1 MTRRIISLLITI
13 TATISAAHAQ
23 LYFDNSVRNHKQYAD
38 SIRNAFDNGPYF
50 SLYRDNYFT
59 AGIPLGQEISR
70 TNSDVKFQVSISQRL
85 TKSVLPFNTY
95 LFLTYTQ
102 KCFWNVFEESLPMHD
117 LNFNPGIG
125 LSKLLF
131 VKGHMI
137 GKATLLIEHE
147 SNGRDGDSSRSWNRI
162 TLGANVYITPH
173 MMVHGKVWIPI
184 IDGENNKDLLDYRGI
199 YESGLQIRSSND
211 RWGFALVSA
220 KRKGWNFNFNF
231 TVEVNYRLF
240 HDENQYFFIQYYNGY
255 AENLLDYKE
264 HHSRI
269 RAGLVIKP
277 NFFSE
282 Y

>member
-1 MTRRIISLLITI
+1 MTRRILTTLLALIAISTV
-13 TATISAAHAQ
+13 AHAQ
-23 LYFDNSVRNHKQYAD
+23 LYLDQSVISHKQYAD

-50 SLYRDNYFT
+50 SLYRDNYFI
-59 AGIPLGQEISR
+59 AGIPLGDKISR
-70 TNSDVKFQVSISQRL
+70 TNSDVKFQVSIAQRL

-95 LFLTYTQ
+95 LFLTYSQ
-102 KCFWNVFEESLPMHD
+102 KCFWNIFEESLPMHD

-125 LSKLLF
+125 LSKLLI
-131 VKGHMI
+131 VKGKLI
-137 GKATLLIEHE
+137 GKATMLIEHE
-147 SNGRDGDSSRSWNRI
+147 SNGRDGEESRSWNRI
-162 TLGANVYITPH
+162 TFGANVYITPH
-173 MMVHGKVWIPI
+173 MMIHGKVWIPI

-211 RWGFALVSA
+211 RWGFALVTS
-220 KRKGWNFNFNF
+220 KRRGWNLNTNI

-255 AENLLDYKE
+255 AENLLDYKQ

>member
-1 MTRRIISLLITI
+1 MTRRILTTLLALIAISTV
-13 TATISAAHAQ
+13 AHAQ
-23 LYFDNSVRNHKQYAD
+23 LYLDQSVISHKQYAD

-50 SLYRDNYFT
+50 SLYRDNYFI
-59 AGIPLGQEISR
+59 AGIPLGDKISR
-70 TNSDVKFQVSISQRL
+70 TNSDVKFQVSIAQRL

-95 LFLTYTQ
+95 LFLTYSQ
-102 KCFWNVFEESLPMHD
+102 KCFWNIFEESLPMHD

-125 LSKLLF
+125 LSKLLI
-131 VKGHMI
+131 VKGKLI
-137 GKATLLIEHE
+137 GKATMLIEHE
-147 SNGRDGDSSRSWNRI
+147 SNGRDGEESRSWNRI
-162 TLGANVYITPH
+162 TFGANVYITPH
-173 MMVHGKVWIPI
+173 LMIHGKVWIPI

-199 YESGLQIRSSND
+199 YESGMQIRSSND
-211 RWGFALVSA
+211 RWGFALVTS
-220 KRKGWNFNFNF
+220 KRRGWNLNTNI

-255 AENLLDYKE
+255 AENLLDYKQ

>member
-1 MTRRIISLLITI
+1 
-13 TATISAAHAQ
+13 
-23 LYFDNSVRNHKQYAD
+23 
-38 SIRNAFDNGPYF
+38 
-50 SLYRDNYFT
+50 
-59 AGIPLGQEISR
+59 
-70 TNSDVKFQVSISQRL
+70 
-85 TKSVLPFNTY
+85 
-95 LFLTYTQ
+95 
-102 KCFWNVFEESLPMHD
+102 
-117 LNFNPGIG
+117 
-125 LSKLLF
+125 
-131 VKGHMI
+131 
-137 GKATLLIEHE
+137 
-147 SNGRDGDSSRSWNRI
+147 
-162 TLGANVYITPH
+162 

>member
-1 MTRRIISLLITI
+1 MTRRILTTLLALIAISTV
-13 TATISAAHAQ
+13 AHAQ
-23 LYFDNSVRNHKQYAD
+23 LYLDQSVISHKQYAD

-50 SLYRDNYFT
+50 SLYRDNYFI
-59 AGIPLGQEISR
+59 AGIPLGDKISR
-70 TNSDVKFQVSISQRL
+70 TNSDVKFQVSIAQRL

-95 LFLTYTQ
+95 LFLTYSQ
-102 KCFWNVFEESLPMHD
+102 KCFWNIFEESLPMHD

-125 LSKLLF
+125 LSKLLI
-131 VKGHMI
+131 VKGKLI
-137 GKATLLIEHE
+137 GKATMLIEHE
-147 SNGRDGDSSRSWNRI
+147 SNGRDGEESRSWNRI
-162 TLGANVYITPH
+162 TFGANVYITPH
-173 MMVHGKVWIPI
+173 LMIHGKVWIPI

-211 RWGFALVSA
+211 RWGFALVTS
-220 KRKGWNFNFNF
+220 KRRGWNLNTNI

-255 AENLLDYKE
+255 AENLLDYKQ

>member
-1 MTRRIISLLITI
+1 MVCIVSTM
-13 TATISAAHAQ
+13 HAQ
-23 LYFDNSVRNHKQYAD
+23 LYLDNRVRSHKQYAD
-38 SIRNAFDNGPYF
+38 SIRKAFDNGPYF
-50 SLYRDNYFT
+50 SLYRDNYFI
-59 AGIPLGQEISR
+59 AGIPLGQEIKR
-70 TNSDVKFQVSISQRL
+70 TNSDVKFQVSIAQRL

-125 LSKLLF
+125 LSKLLI

-147 SNGRDGDSSRSWNRI
+147 SNGRDGDASRSWNRI
-162 TLGANVYITPH
+162 TLGANVYITPQ
-173 MMVHGKVWIPI
+173 MMVHGKMWIPI
-184 IDGENNKDLLDYRGI
+184 IDGENNKDLLDYRGL
-199 YESGLQIRSSND
+199 YESGLQIRSSNN
-211 RWGFALVSA
+211 RWGFALVTA

-231 TVEVNYRLF
+231 NVEINYRLF